1 MFMRC
6 TPVRDA
12 FLGDTRPVE
21 MHDYEMPTHEMH
33 AWEMHVYEMP
43 AYEMYAWEMHAR
55 RDARL

>member
-1 MFMRC
+1 MPGRY
-6 TPVRDA
+6 T
-12 FLGDTRPVE
+12 PVE
-21 MHDYEMPTHEMH
+21 MHAYEMPTYEMH